1 MYFVGIDAGGT
12 KTDFLLCDENENQIK
27 RVILGAGNP
36 NDIGIDACIELLG
49 KGLDELCADCT
60 PDAVF
65 AGISGGGYGE
75 NAARIGEFLRAR
87 FPNSAVANGTDAIN
101 LLYSSSADGD
111 VGALI
116 CGTGSVIFVRRGGEL
131 VRFGGWGHLFDNG
144 GSAYDVG
151 RAAIA
156 YLLLCEETDE
166 EELKAPLCSLL
177 LERLGTSAHDALNSI
192 YAQGKTYIASFAPIV
207 FEAASRED
215 EAARTIIEMNVEVVA
230 NRLNYVYSS
239 LGDLDEVVCAGGLFN
254 SPLFL
259 ELLSKQSK
267 LKLSL
272 LSVPP
277 VIGACRRAMKL
288 KT

>member
-1 MYFVGIDAGGT
+1 MMKYKCLVLDHDDTVVNSTATIHYPCFIEYLQKFYPHLADNYTLNDYFVKNFSPGVIEL
-12 KTDFLLCDENENQIK
+12 FCDE
-27 RVILGAGNP
+27 
-36 NDIGIDACIELLG
+36 IGM
-49 KGLDELCADCT
+49 
-60 PDAVF
+60 
-65 AGISGGGYGE
+65 
-75 NAARIGEFLRAR
+75 
-87 FPNSAVANGTDAIN
+87 
-101 LLYSSSADGD
+101 
-111 VGALI
+111 
-116 CGTGSVIFVRRGGEL
+116 
-131 VRFGGWGHLFDNG
+131 
-144 GSAYDVG
+144 
-151 RAAIA
+151 
-156 YLLLCEETDE
+156 DE

-259 ELLSKQSK
+259 ELLSEQSK
-267 LKLSL
+267 LRLSL

>member
-36 NDIGIDACIELLG
+36 NDIGIDACIELLA

-75 NAARIGEFLRAR
+75 NAAKIGEFLRSR

-166 EELKAPLCSLL
+166 EELKSPLCSLL
-177 LERLGTSAHDALNSI
+177 LEKLGCSAHDALNSI

-215 EAARTIIEMNVEVVA
+215 EAARRIIDMNVEVVA

-259 ELLSKQSK
+259 ELLSEQSK

>member
-36 NDIGIDACIELLG
+36 NDIGIDACLELLSA
-49 KGLDELCADCT
+49 GLDELCADVT

-75 NAARIGEFLRAR
+75 NAARIRELLTSR
-87 FPNSAVANGTDAIN
+87 FPSSAVDNGTDAIN
-101 LLYSSSADGD
+101 LLYSSKSDGN

-144 GSAYDVG
+144 GSAYDFG
-151 RAAIA
+151 KEAIA
-156 YLLLCEETDE
+156 RLLLCEEADGE
-166 EELKAPLCSLL
+166 ALKSPLCTLV
-177 LERLGTSAHDALNSI
+177 LEKLGGSAHDSLNSI
-192 YAQGKTYIASFAPIV
+192 YAKGKTYIASFAPLV
-207 FEAASRED
+207 FEAASCGD
-215 EAARTIIEMNVEVVA
+215 EAAQRIIDMNVDVVA
-230 NRLNYVYSS
+230 GRLNFVRSA

-254 SPLFL
+254 SPLYF
-259 ELLSKQSK
+259 ELLSRKSE

-272 LSVPP
+272 LTLPP
-277 VIGACRRAMKL
+277 VVGACRRAMKIEN
-288 KT
+288 